1 MTQYFERLQG
11 PLTRRLPE
19 IVFLLVSLFIF
30 REVFWRGYV
39 LDGNWDRR
47 EQGIPFHE
55 LARQSFRIG
64 EFPTWNPYIFCG
76 SSFLFST
83 ANLSFYP
90 ANWLVYCCPRA
101 TLPHALTW
109 VVMGHMF
116 LSGVFTYLLLH
127 AATQSILW
135 RTTLSVAFM
144 LSSSM
149 VMNAATEMT
158 YYGLVILPAILY
170 VIGSID
176 RRSVAASISM
186 MAAGYALLI
195 VSGVANV
202 VIYGLAVAL
211 AYCVYSVILAPDPSL
226 RMRRAAIAT
235 SAFVLGCGLTAVRTS
250 PFFHDAAFYLKDKTT
265 YARFLDTGLTP
276 WQCFLRLFMPH
287 FFGDKTYPTTVNAL
301 LSEYLER
308 PVPGVMNNYEAFS
321 CYVGVVPALL
331 LAYSL
336 CFIWNRNNFFWK
348 LAYATTLLTVF
359 GSPLAFLHY
368 KLTGS
373 TNVHFGRLAMLLPLY
388 TVFLAAEAADSILSK
403 RDSLRRFLMFAVICV
418 VVVWVSS
425 QVLLHHINSGLSIPA
440 AETTF
445 APRAQS
451 YFLVVS
457 ALFVALLSI
466 AYRFFETRRAVVAKA
481 CIALLAGLDVLWTA
495 GIDRNFS
502 RDFLSPASSVVLDDK
517 TAEMTS
523 EITRDKK
530 YRVLG
535 LGGAFGACKSIWCDT
550 YNITGLD
557 QSAPG
562 AISDLYWYPNRPSR
576 MEARSVWPNRDATMG
591 RVLQMTSTALVILDD
606 RTLRVDN
613 PLPRW
618 SLYNH
623 YIVCDK
629 SVDALESVVNSATDV
644 HKIVVLDE
652 VPPIE
657 ISAGEG
663 GNVALVQESP
673 TELTF
678 RVDSP
683 VNSLLLLTDTHYPG
697 WTAFI
702 DTEPAVILR
711 ANVAFRAV
719 AVPAGEHVV
728 RFRFV
733 HPSLRIGLVTTVS
746 AFVVWGGIIVWC
758 VGSTLWRCRT
768 SRGRGVR

>member
-19 IVFLLVSLFIF
+19 IVFLLVSLIIF
-30 REVFWRGYV
+30 REAFLRGYV

-47 EQGIPFHE
+47 EQGVPFHE
-55 LARQSFRIG
+55 LARQSFHIG

-90 ANWLVYCCPRA
+90 PNWIIYCGPRVI
-101 TLPHALTW
+101 LPHALTW
-109 VVMGHMF
+109 MVMGHMF
-116 LSGVFTYLLLH
+116 LSGVFAYLLLH
-127 AATQSILW
+127 AATQNVLW
-135 RTTLSVAFM
+135 RTAFSVAFM

-170 VIGSID
+170 VIGSMD
-176 RRSVAASISM
+176 RRSVATNISTL
-186 MAAGYALLI
+186 AAGYALLI

-211 AYCVYSVILAPDPSL
+211 AYCAYCVILAPDSCL
-226 RMRRAAIAT
+226 RMRRAAIAA
-235 SAFVLGCGLTAVRTS
+235 SAFVLGCALTAVRTI
-250 PFFHDAAFYLKDKTT
+250 PFFHDATFYLKEKTT

-321 CYVGVVPALL
+321 CYVGVVPALF

-336 CFIWNRNNFFWK
+336 CFIWNRKNLFWK
-348 LAYATTLLTVF
+348 LAYAATLLTVF
-359 GSPLAFLHY
+359 GTPLAFLHY

-388 TVFLAAEAADSILSK
+388 TVVLAAESADSVLKK
-403 RDSLRRFLMFAVICV
+403 RDSLRRFLAFAVICV
-418 VVVWVSS
+418 ALVWVSS
-425 QVLLHHINSGLSIPA
+425 QVLLHHINTGLGIPA

-445 APRAQS
+445 APRAQR

-466 AYRFFETRRAVVAKA
+466 TYRFFETRGAVVAKV
-481 CIALLAGLDVLWTA
+481 CIALLAGFDVLWTA
-495 GIDRNFS
+495 SIDRNFS
-502 RDFLSPASSVVLDDK
+502 RDFLAPASSVVLDDK
-517 TAEMTS
+517 AVEMPP
-523 EITRDKK
+523 EIMRDKK

-535 LGGAFGACKSIWCDT
+535 LGGAFGACKSIWLDT

-576 MEARSVWPNRDATMG
+576 MEARSVWPNRDATMR

-606 RTLRVDN
+606 RTLRVEN

-618 SLYNH
+618 SLYNK
-623 YIVCDK
+623 YVVCDN
-629 SVDALESVVNSATDV
+629 SMDALERSVNAGTDV
-644 HKIVVLDE
+644 HTTVVLDE
-652 VPPIE
+652 EPPIE
-657 ISAGEG
+657 ISGGDG
-663 GNVALVQESP
+663 GNVALVRESP

-702 DTEPAVILR
+702 DTEPTDILR

-733 HPSLRIGLVTTVS
+733 HPSLGIGLVATVS
-746 AFVVWGGIIVWC
+746 AFVVWGGIILWY
-758 VGSTLWRCRT
+758 VGSTRWRCRT
-768 SRGRGVR
+768 WWGRGAR